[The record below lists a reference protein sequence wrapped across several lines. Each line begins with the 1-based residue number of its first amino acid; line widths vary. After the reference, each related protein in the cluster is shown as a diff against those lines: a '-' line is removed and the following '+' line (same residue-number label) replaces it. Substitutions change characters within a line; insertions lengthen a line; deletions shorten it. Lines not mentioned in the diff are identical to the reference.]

1 MKGEVRHCIRYGRG
15 PVTGAL
21 SVTGIPDCGEGAVV
35 PKPPEVWRRH
45 SRVHVDVSVLETLY
59 ILSAPSLL
67 ILQSI
72 KLDKVGELP

>member
-1 MKGEVRHCIRYGRG
+1 
-15 PVTGAL
+15 VTGAL